1 MKSEN
6 KILKKLLGRPGVTQV
21 IDYYEDLE
29 DIVATCY
36 LVMRYAGSKNIS
48 HFIKGKNQDPTRSPV
63 EIPNLNSI
71 KSLAA

>member
-1 MKSEN
+1 VKSEN
-6 KILKKLLGRPGVTQV
+6 KILKKMLGRPGVSQV

-36 LVMRYAGSKNIS
+36 LVMRYAGSKNINQY
-48 HFIKGKNQDPTRSPV
+48 IKSKHHDPSKSPV
-63 EIPNLNSI
+63 EIPNLNTI